1 MGSVPSS
8 WRMRTGLGAEEESLT
23 AALERWAELTYTE
36 QVGGGVSSKP
46 LDEQSASIC
55 SEAAK

>member
-1 MGSVPSS
+1 MRSVPSS
-8 WRMRTGLGAEEESLT
+8 WRMRTGLGAEEESLP
-23 AALERWAELTYTE
+23 AALERWAEHTYTE

-55 SEAAK
+55 SEAGK

>member
-8 WRMRTGLGAEEESLT
+8 WRMRTAEAEEESLT
-23 AALERWAELTYTE
+23 VALERWAELTYTE

-55 SEAAK
+55 SEAGK